1 MRYEYTVTK
10 EGGEAELMKEMSWK
24 KLFKK
29 LLVKY
34 PKFSG
39 WCTYINKKGQYTSER
54 HSVMGNLFTNEKETK
69 RAIKAAVDQY
79 EIHRRYT
86 LAKHKRS
93 RKNRAKNK
101 RAKLRGDS

>member
-1 MRYEYTVTK
+1 MRYEYTITK

-39 WCTYINKKGQYTSER
+39 WCTYFNKKGQYPGER
-54 HSVMGNLFTNEKETK
+54 
-69 RAIKAAVDQY
+69 R
-79 EIHRRYT
+79 
-86 LAKHKRS
+86 
-93 RKNRAKNK
+93 
-101 RAKLRGDS
+101 